1 MCKRLHVCDFNQGGM
16 NILTNS
22 DVYAGLSQGHFL
34 SPTGGCKTWDE
45 KADGY
50 CRSGMSLS
58 GIQVNYLL
66 TSLNR
71 WSRKCGFKET

>member
-1 MCKRLHVCDFNQGGM
+1 M

-58 GIQVNYLL
+58 F
-66 TSLNR
+66 
-71 WSRKCGFKET
+71 CF

>member
-1 MCKRLHVCDFNQGGM
+1 M

-50 CRSGMSLS
+50 CRSGMFPSS
-58 GIQVNYLL
+58 VFWHWMI
-66 TSLNR
+66 
-71 WSRKCGFKET
+71 FKATID

>member
-1 MCKRLHVCDFNQGGM
+1 M

-45 KADGY
+45 GADGY
-50 CRSGMSLS
+50 CRSGMLSL
-58 GIQVNYLL
+58 I
-66 TSLNR
+66 TA
-71 WSRKCGFKET
+71 